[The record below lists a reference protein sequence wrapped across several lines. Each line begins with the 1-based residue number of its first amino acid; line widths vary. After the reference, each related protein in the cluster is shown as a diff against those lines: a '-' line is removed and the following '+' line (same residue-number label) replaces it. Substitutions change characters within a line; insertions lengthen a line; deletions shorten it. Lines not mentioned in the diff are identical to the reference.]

1 MCICMYICVYT
12 HTERDRVRERQKQRG
27 RETPMW
33 ENRKSEC
40 VLFGVCAE
48 REREC
53 ANMANVN

>member
-1 MCICMYICVYT
+1 MYT

-33 ENRKSEC
+33 ENHKSEC

-48 REREC
+48 RERE
-53 ANMANVN
+53 